1 MANATEKSSEIESHE
16 NENEY
21 VNLRARES
29 ELDFPTEQR
38 SFRPMTI
45 LPHIH
50 LCCYEDIKVKLR
62 FQAMICVMRERN
74 DYTVLGRRM
83 R

>member
-1 MANATEKSSEIESHE
+1 MANATEKSSETESHE

-21 VNLRARES
+21 VNFSARES

-38 SFRPMTI
+38 SLRPMTF
-45 LPHIH
+45 LLHIH
-50 LCCYEDIKVKLR
+50 LCCSEDIKVELR

-74 DYTVLGRRM
+74 DYAVLGSRKY
-83 R
+83 

>member
-1 MANATEKSSEIESHE
+1 MANATEKSSETESHE

-21 VNLRARES
+21 VNFSARES

-38 SFRPMTI
+38 SLRPMTF
-45 LPHIH
+45 LLHIH
-50 LCCYEDIKVKLR
+50 LCCSEDIKVKLR

-74 DYTVLGRRM
+74 DYAVLGSRKY
-83 R
+83 